1 MQMPRV
7 PAARAP
13 AHDIALPTR
22 DNLIACQVVLNMPS
36 SRPAAATTELP
47 KAACHTTAAQ
57 EYQDK
62 QTSAAYSAIMQAR
75 AAPLLLVV
83 LLLTSANVFPARAG
97 TECRLALALG
107 LDVSRSVSDAAY
119 TLQIE
124 GVQAALADDTMRSA
138 ILAPERHVALAIY
151 EWSGR
156 GEQKVVVG
164 WTLLRSEAD
173 IDAVIAELGAAER
186 SFNGI
191 TAVGRALFFGAR
203 LLLGAPECAARTLD
217 LSGDGRNNDGPDPA
231 RIYARFN
238 FGDITVNG
246 LAIGGL
252 EHGILDY
259 YQSEVIRG
267 SGAFVEYAQDWRDF
281 PPVFRRKLL
290 RELTA
295 GLFAAVGSGRATR
308 R

>member
-1 MQMPRV
+1 
-7 PAARAP
+7 
-13 AHDIALPTR
+13 
-22 DNLIACQVVLNMPS
+22 MPS
-36 SRPAAATTELP
+36 TRPTAATTEP
-47 KAACHTTAAQ
+47 PIEAVRNAAATP
-57 EYQDK
+57 EYRDK
-62 QTSAAYSAIMQAR
+62 QTPAAYSVIMRAR

-107 LDVSRSVSDAAY
+107 LDVSRSVSDEAY
-119 TLQIE
+119 ALQVV
-124 GVQAALADDTMRSA
+124 GVQAALADDRARGA

-156 GEQKVVVG
+156 WEQNVVVG

-173 IDAVIAELGAAER
+173 IDAVIAELGTVER

-238 FGDITVNG
+238 FGEITVNG

-267 SGAFVEYAQDWRDF
+267 PGAFVEYAQDWRDF